1 MKLPNISTQDKKK
14 WSTPSVDQQGFTLV
28 EILIVM
34 AIIAFIAVIG
44 MITSL
49 DTLNRYI
56 FRSDTDKVVSLLQK
70 ARSSAMNN
78 VNEKEYGVVL
88 DDPDN
93 LILFRETLG
102 TSYDY
107 KVEKSKTASY
117 SDTCP
122 SQKVIFK
129 RLTGNSID
137 CIIEIIDGNKTTTIT
152 ISSQGGINY

>member
-1 MKLPNISTQDKKK
+1 MKLPNTLILDKT
-14 WSTPSVDQQGFTLV
+14 SRGFTLIEV
-28 EILIVM
+28 LIVM

-107 KVEKSKTASY
+107 KVEKSKTATY
-117 SDTCP
+117 KLDDCP
-122 SQKVIFK
+122 DKQAVFE
-129 RLTGNSID
+129 RLTGNTAD
-137 CIIEIIDGNKTTTIT
+137 CIIEIIDGNKASTIT
-152 ISSQGGINY
+152 INNQGGINY